1 MWRFPVLIVVAGLIA
16 VSGLTAPQ
24 TVLAEE
30 APVVIEPPPVGYP
43 EITRGEHNVLA
54 LFTGV
59 YSSMTVLDETTTA
72 GGGVL
77 TGETDYGVGER
88 VLLRGSA
95 SGAFLFGNRNHLF
108 VTSVP
113 IDVSLVFQPI
123 RADRVSFFL
132 FGGAGGAVTV
142 STLTITVPQPVP
154 LTSTVIE
161 DDTTVRVSAVTGAL
175 RGGVQGTW
183 FFSNWAA
190 SLFATYRTIGGSYES
205 TQTSAMSYTYSGD
218 SGAIAQS
225 GAISFGADLL
235 NTRHGVALSSAV
247 QLRDDARLIVL
258 SIKYLVSSSR

>member
-1 MWRFPVLIVVAGLIA
+1 M
-16 VSGLTAPQ
+16 
-24 TVLAEE
+24 
-30 APVVIEPPPVGYP
+30 GYP
-43 EITRGEHNVLA
+43 DISRGAHNVFA
-54 LFTGV
+54 LFSGV
-59 YSSMTVLDETTTA
+59 YSSMTVLDRTTTA

-77 TGETDYGVGER
+77 TGETDYGISER

-95 SGAFLFGNRNHLF
+95 SGAFVFGNRNQLV

-113 IDVSLVFQPI
+113 IDVSLVFQPA
-123 RADRVSFFL
+123 RVDRLSVFL

-183 FFSNWAA
+183 FFRNWAA

-205 TQTSAMSYTYSGD
+205 TQTSAMSYTYPGD

-225 GAISFGADLL
+225 GAISCGADLL
-235 NTRHGVALSSAV
+235 NTRHGFALSPTV
-247 QLRDDARLIVL
+247 QLRDDAQLIVV